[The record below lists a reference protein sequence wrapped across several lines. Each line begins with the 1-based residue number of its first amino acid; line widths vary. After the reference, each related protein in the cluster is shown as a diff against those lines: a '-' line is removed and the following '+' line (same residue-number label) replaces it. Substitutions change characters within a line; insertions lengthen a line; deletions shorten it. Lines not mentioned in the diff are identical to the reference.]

1 MSPEDDHLQTDEVI
15 PTITD
20 RINNDWPTNNIL
32 KQNGNDSNT
41 WLPLLNQNK
50 NTNGGIDHGSYPPTN
65 NNKWSALTSPG
76 KLPKCV
82 WHPLPQ
88 DDEMGLFNATNGN
101 SLNGLRNGHSNKP
114 EQESLTGV
122 VRLPKDDNYSNDGY
136 DGQSDCGIGLLKPR
150 WARAFASTHVF
161 MVVFLLA
168 WILQVN

>member
-41 WLPLLNQNK
+41 WLPLLNNHQ
-50 NTNGGIDHGSYPPTN
+50 NTNGGVDHGAYPATN
-65 NNKWSALTSPG
+65 NNKWSALTSPAN
-76 KLPKCV
+76 LPKCV

-88 DDEMGLFNATNGN
+88 DDETGLFNATNGN
-101 SLNGLRNGHSNKP
+101 SLNGIRNGHPNKT

-122 VRLPKDDNYSNDGY
+122 VRLLKDDDYSNDGY
-136 DGQSDCGIGLLKPR
+136 DDRSDCGIGLCKPR
-150 WARAFASTHVF
+150 WAGMFASTHVF